1 VDAKEAAA
9 RRAVAYV
16 QDGMTIGIGSG
27 STATFAIRAIGER
40 VQNEG
45 LKVRGV
51 PTSSKSRSLAE
62 AMSIPE
68 FELSESLPIDLT
80 IDGADE
86 VDPSLHLIKGGGGAL
101 LREKLVASASKALLV
116 ICDESKLKPTL
127 GAFPLPVAVVP
138 FGWETTRRRL
148 QRFGDTITLR
158 RVSENGDPFVS
169 DDGLFILDLHLGKIL
184 DAAALEDNIKR
195 TVGVVEVGLFVGL
208 TSRVIVG
215 YADGR
220 TEERTP

>member
-1 VDAKEAAA
+1 MDAKEAAA